1 MADAE
6 TTNQEAPR
14 TALNNIARLWRPA
27 QKALGRLSRAL
38 GRLWR
43 QLDLKVADDWLSMV
57 LGILLRIAGIILLIF
72 TLMITWRI
80 INAKGY
86 VIAAMEVPE
95 LLEQSGYT
103 GQVVAIHLHDAIKAI
118 KEEAESIKED
128 ELVLEDGDQEML
140 EVSVMG
146 FQVSIKSI
154 AYHLGQLLGRKQKQI
169 SGEIVQS
176 GDKLRYVLRFTDFP
190 AARLESQI
198 QDGDLAAAM
207 DDLLRQAA
215 LKLLEYTDPYRLA
228 IIRYREENYD
238 QALEVIRKIIAER
251 PHERAW
257 AYIAWG
263 STLQEQGHLEAAA
276 EKFRAAIRQD
286 SANFLPYYRLAMLSF
301 MSEDYPAAEQWLEEV
316 VRVNPQHT
324 DALTT
329 LGWRYAVAG
338 RTADSDSAFYRA
350 IRSAEHTKHY
360 AAAWQSWMESKFL
373 QEREGQ
379 EAAQAIAKMALVA
392 VEENADGYLLRGYS
406 HILQQD
412 TLAAY
417 DALEKAYQL
426 DPGNFRAAISFANAV
441 YRVTKDYENVIAI
454 EEAAYRPSQLHE
466 GFANLLN
473 ISAMAC
479 NQLGQHERAMQKI
492 RQALDV
498 APYASHLYTT
508 LAECYAFQ
516 GDEDQFYEH
525 LETALSK
532 GLRPEQLP
540 WDEAPYLQRKDAP
553 RMRALLAKY
562 ELRG

>member
-1 MADAE
+1 MTDAE
-6 TTNQEAPR
+6 TTAQERPRIAP
-14 TALNNIARLWRPA
+14 AIFARLSRPA
-27 QKALGRLSRAL
+27 QKALKRLPPAL
-38 GRLWR
+38 GRLWQ
-43 QLDLKVADDWLSMV
+43 QLDLKVADEWLAV
-57 LGILLRIAGIILLIF
+57 ALGILLRLAGIVLIVF
-72 TLMITWRI
+72 ALMITWRI
-80 INAKGY
+80 IKAEGY
-86 VIAAMEVPE
+86 VIAPVAVPE
-95 LLEQSGYT
+95 MLEQSGFT
-103 GQVVAIHLHDAIKAI
+103 GHVVALHLQDAIKMV
-118 KEEAESIKED
+118 KEEASSIKAD
-128 ELVLEDGDQEML
+128 ELVLEDGDQEAI

-154 AYHLGQLLGRKQKQI
+154 AYHVGQVLGKKQKQI
-169 SGEIVQS
+169 GGEIVQS
-176 GDKLRYVLRFTDFP
+176 GDKLRYTMRFTDFP
-190 AARLESQI
+190 TARLESQI
-198 QDGDLAAAM
+198 HAGDLAAAM

-228 IIRYREENYD
+228 VIYYKEQNYD
-238 QALEVIRKIIAER
+238 EALKVIRTIIAER

-276 EKFRAAIRQD
+276 DKFRSAIRQD
-286 SANFLPYYRLAMLSF
+286 SANWLPYYRLANLAF
-301 MSEDYPAAEQWLEEV
+301 MVEDFTTAEQWLEEV

-329 LGWRYAVAG
+329 LGWRYALVG

-350 IRSAEHTKHY
+350 IRSAEHTKYY
-360 AAAWQSWMESKFL
+360 AEAWQNWMESKFL
-373 QEREGQ
+373 QEHEYQ
-379 EAAQAIAKMALVA
+379 EAALAISEMALGA

-406 HILQQD
+406 HILQKD

-426 DPGNFRAAISFANAV
+426 DPNNFRAAISYANAI
-441 YRVTKDYENVIAI
+441 YRVSKDYETVIAI
-454 EEAAYRPSQLHE
+454 EEAAYHPSQLHE

-492 RQALDV
+492 QQALDV

-508 LAECYAFQ
+508 LAESYAFQ

-532 GLRPEQLP
+532 GFRPDQLP
-540 WDEAPYLQRKDAP
+540 WEEAPYLQRKDAP